1 MMLAK
6 SPNMK
11 LHPGSLTLVALV
23 FAALETTAF
32 SDLGAKGTPT
42 GGGMQKPAAQQSTWL
57 GVAITEAPAEVS
69 GKLQIEPGTGLIV
82 EQVIPNSPA
91 AIAGLQRNDVLA
103 RLNDQTLVTAAQL
116 KTLVMHRKPGTQ
128 MELTY
133 FRKGEKRKVVVV
145 LMPGGL

>member
-1 MMLAK
+1 MLAK

-11 LHPGSLTLVALV
+11 LHPGSLTLAVLV

-32 SDLGAKGTPT
+32 SDLGAKGSPT
-42 GGGMQKPAAQQSTWL
+42 GGEAQKPAAPRSTWL
-57 GVAITEAPAEVS
+57 GVAIAEAPAEIS
-69 GKLQIEPGTGLIV
+69 TKLPIEPGTGLVV
-82 EQVIPNSPA
+82 EQVIPDSPA

-103 RLNDQTLVTAAQL
+103 RLNDQTLITPAQL

>member
-1 MMLAK
+1 MLAK

-11 LHPGSLTLVALV
+11 LHPGSLTLAALV
-23 FAALETTAF
+23 FAAFGTTAF
-32 SDLGAKGTPT
+32 PDLGTKGAST
-42 GGGMQKPAAQQSTWL
+42 GGGMQKPAAPRSTWL
-57 GVAITEAPAEVS
+57 GVAITEAPAEIS
-69 GKLQIEPGTGLIV
+69 TKLQIEPGTGLVV
-82 EQVIPNSPA
+82 EQVIPDSPA

-103 RLNDQTLVTAAQL
+103 RLNDQTLITAAQL

-128 MELTY
+128 VELTY